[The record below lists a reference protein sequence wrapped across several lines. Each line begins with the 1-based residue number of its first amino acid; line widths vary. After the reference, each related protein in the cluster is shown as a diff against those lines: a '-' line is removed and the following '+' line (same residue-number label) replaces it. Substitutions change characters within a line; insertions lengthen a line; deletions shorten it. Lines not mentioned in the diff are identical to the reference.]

1 MKKEIP
7 IGSTICTS
15 GSGEP
20 SPIESSAPSSSE
32 TKKPRYLKTASR
44 PRSKA
49 TAAISARLRVAADG
63 LRAITCAATVFTTL
77 EPISSRTQRQST
89 QP

>member
-20 SPIESSAPSSSE
+20 SPIESSALSISE

-44 PRSKA
+44 ERSNV
-49 TAAISARLRVAADG
+49 TAAISARLRVAGEG

-77 EPISSRTQRQST
+77 EPISRSTQRQST